1 MSDFKKKWKPNDIYN
16 FNVELNRIEFYNKYV
31 ENWLKTY
38 YGVEGSLIHKI
49 DWTINDIVD
58 LKDINRIKNNINNLL
73 NILGSSTSL
82 TIVNQINQAWT
93 SEKANE
99 IENALREFISILGVL
114 QFRDNIT
121 GLTIS
126 GQNLKLNM
134 GV

>member
-1 MSDFKKKWKPNDIYN
+1 MSDFKKEWKPNDIYN
-16 FNVELNRIEFYNKYV
+16 FNVELNRIENYNKYV

-38 YGVEGSLIHKI
+38 YGVEGSLNHKI

-58 LKDINRIKNNINNLL
+58 LKDINRIKSNINKLL
-73 NILGSSTSL
+73 DALGSNMSL
-82 TIVNQINQAWT
+82 TIINQTNQVWT

-99 IENALREFISILGVL
+99 IERTLREFISILGSL
-114 QFRDNIT
+114 QFNNNIT

>member
-1 MSDFKKKWKPNDIYN
+1 MSDFKKEWKPNDIYN
-16 FNVELNRIEFYNKYV
+16 FNVELNRIENYNKYV

-38 YGVEGSLIHKI
+38 YGVNKRLTNKI

-58 LKDINRIKNNINNLL
+58 LKDINRIKSNINKLL
-73 NILGSSTSL
+73 DALGSNMSL
-82 TIVNQINQAWT
+82 TIINQTNQVWT

-99 IENALREFISILGVL
+99 IERTLREFISILGSL
-114 QFRDNIT
+114 QFNNNIT

-126 GQNLKLNM
+126 GQTLKLNM